1 MNNNRPTERG
11 IYLAKSPNY
20 KWWNWIVEVGGEAPW
35 LKIEWVVSRIDGG
48 PCVDKSLID
57 KLEFGPKLHED
68 NLND

>member
-1 MNNNRPTERG
+1 MKENKPNEAG

-48 PCVDKSLID
+48 PCADKSLID